1 MQKKENYQALLSA
14 FSGLCEGTTHRL
26 SLLANTTAIIKEH
39 FPHFSWVGFY
49 LMEEGMLHLGPFQ
62 GKVACTEIRDGH
74 GVCGTSS
81 HTRQTIIVPN
91 VHHFPGHIACDALS
105 LSEIVV
111 PLLEGDQVIG
121 VLDIDAYEEAVFD
134 DVDAFYLEKL
144 VEILMHHLR
153 ACH

>member
-1 MQKKENYQALLSA
+1 MSKVEHYQSLLKA
-14 FSGLCEGTTHRL
+14 FSGLCEGVKNPV
-26 SLLANTTAIIKEH
+26 SLYANTTAIIKEH

-49 LMEEGMLHLGPFQ
+49 LMDNGVLYLGPFQ
-62 GKVACTEIRDGH
+62 GKVACTEILDGH

-81 HTRQTIIVPN
+81 KTRKTIVVPN

-111 PLLEGDQVIG
+111 PLIKDGHVLG

-134 DVDAFYLEKL
+134 DIDALYLEKL
-144 VEILMHHLR
+144 VAILLTHL
-153 ACH
+153 